1 MLPAMGRPGG
11 RGAGAAPAR
20 AATVR
25 EAVGRD
31 GAVRDGAVR
40 DGAVRDAAV
49 RDGAVPEPLDADGA
63 DGVGALAG
71 LDVGGLRLL
80 QAIAEHG
87 TLTAAAAVLGTSQ
100 PAVSQHVRR
109 LERRLG
115 TALLDRSGRRV
126 RLTEAGAVLATHGR
140 SVNAAVRAAAAQ
152 VTALTGLRAGVV
164 RVVAFPSSSA
174 TLVPLALARLRREHP
189 GLTVT
194 LDEAEPP
201 EALARL
207 RAGTCDVAV
216 TFAYAGG
223 GGSTATP
230 GLVGRAG
237 ADAARDGELSGLVAR
252 HLLDDPTLAVLPA
265 DHPRADDPHLQLSD
279 LADETWIAGCP
290 QCRGHLL
297 HSAAACGFAPEIAYA
312 TDDYVAVL
320 SLVAAGLGVALLPRL
335 VRQTGERHPG
345 VVLRPAAGTS
355 ARRVYA
361 VTTPDLIRV
370 PAVAATLE
378 ALAGAAPA
386 TTAAVS
392 G

>member
-1 MLPAMGRPGG
+1 M
-11 RGAGAAPAR
+11 
-20 AATVR
+20 TVR
-25 EAVGRD
+25 EAPGS
-31 GAVRDGAVR
+31 APATT
-40 DGAVRDAAV
+40 
-49 RDGAVPEPLDADGA
+49 DADGTEGA
-63 DGVGALAG
+63 GDGLGAVAG
-71 LDVGGLRLL
+71 LDVAGLRLL

-87 TLTAAAAVLGTSQ
+87 TLTAAAAALGSSQ

-126 RLTEAGAVLATHGR
+126 RLTEAGAVLAAHGR
-140 SVNAAVRAAAAQ
+140 TVNAAVRAAAAQ

-164 RVVAFPSSSA
+164 RLVAFPSSSA
-174 TLVPLALARLRREHP
+174 TLVPRALANLRQQHP

-216 TFAYAGG
+216 TFTYPGTGLAPGG
-223 GGSTATP
+223 G
-230 GLVGRAG
+230 
-237 ADAARDGELSGLVAR
+237 RDGDLSGLVTR
-252 HLLDDPTLAVLPA
+252 RLLDDPTLVDLPVG
-265 DHPRADDPHLQLSD
+265 HPRADDPGLALSHLS
-279 LADETWIAGCP
+279 DETWIAGCP

-297 HSAAACGFAPEIAYA
+297 SSAAASGFAPEIAYA

-335 VRQTGERHPG
+335 VRQTGERNPG
-345 VVLRPAAGTS
+345 VLLRRAAGTS
-355 ARRVYA
+355 ARAVYA
-361 VTTPDLIRV
+361 VTTPDLMRV
-370 PAVAATLE
+370 PAVATTLD
-378 ALAGAAPA
+378 ALAAAAPG

>member
-1 MLPAMGRPGG
+1 MGRPGG
-11 RGAGAAPAR
+11 RGAAAATAREASVREGAVR
-20 AATVR
+20 ERTVR
-25 EAVGRD
+25 EAVRE
-31 GAVRDGAVR
+31 AVREGV
-40 DGAVRDAAV
+40 
-49 RDGAVPEPLDADGA
+49 VPEPIDADGV

-126 RLTEAGAVLATHGR
+126 RLTEAGAVLAAHGQT
-140 SVNAAVRAAAAQ
+140 VNAAVRSAAAQ

-216 TFAYAGG
+216 TFAYAGS
-223 GGSTATP
+223 GSTATLAP
-230 GLVGRAG
+230 PTDAA
-237 ADAARDGELSGLVAR
+237 ADGARDGEPSGLVAR

-265 DHPRADDPHLQLSD
+265 DHPRADDPHLSLSD

-361 VTTPDLIRV
+361 VTTPDLMRV
-370 PAVAATLE
+370 PAVAATLD
-378 ALAGAAPA
+378 ALAAAAPA
-386 TTAAVS
+386 AAVS

>member
-1 MLPAMGRPGG
+1 MGRPGG
-11 RGAGAAPAR
+11 RGAA
-20 AATVR
+20 AATAREPSVREASGREGAVRERAVR
-25 EAVGRD
+25 EAVRQG
-31 GAVRDGAVR
+31 V
-40 DGAVRDAAV
+40 
-49 RDGAVPEPLDADGA
+49 VPEPIDADGV

-126 RLTEAGAVLATHGR
+126 RLTEAGAVLAAHGQT
-140 SVNAAVRAAAAQ
+140 VNAAVRAAAAQ

-216 TFAYAGG
+216 TFAYGSA
-223 GGSTATP
+223 GSTATP
-230 GLVGRAG
+230 GLAPRPDAA

-265 DHPRADDPHLQLSD
+265 DHPRADDPQLSLSD
-279 LADETWIAGCP
+279 LAGETWIAGCP

-345 VVLRPAAGTS
+345 VVLRSAAGTS

-361 VTTPDLIRV
+361 MTTPDLIRV
-370 PAVAATLE
+370 PAVAATLD
-378 ALAGAAPA
+378 ALAAAAPA